1 MTTLVRRVTVYRNST
16 LRVGEEAI
24 NILSVHSTYLNLKRK
39 GDTSPVEKCAALRHK
54 ELCS

>member
-39 GDTSPVEKCAALRHK
+39 GDTSPVEKAENVRNG
-54 ELCS
+54 SSIG